1 MSAPDSA
8 SAFVADAGPVN
19 AMQSS
24 TALPTRA
31 VLVVDDFPAVLA
43 WAARSFLKAGW
54 LVRVATDG
62 DEAMVEWTAARQAG
76 VPITLLVTDLGLP
89 GLDGAELLRRLR
101 EDDPSLPALVLH
113 GGEAAPESWNGR
125 LPDRTAL
132 FEKPLHAAQL
142 LANAE
147 ALVRTCDE
155 LLAQADSHACDDEAR
170 SPVSG
175 KSDAAHDGD
184 PRRDGHIVR
193 RDHGATIARASGT

>member
-1 MSAPDSA
+1 MSAPDAA
-8 SAFVADAGPVN
+8 SACVADAVPVN
-19 AMQSS
+19 AVQTKLTS
-24 TALPTRA
+24 PTQV

-76 VPITLLVTDLGLP
+76 VPVTLLVTDLGLP
-89 GLDGAELLRRLR
+89 GLDGAELLQRLR
-101 EDDPSLPALVLH
+101 ADDPSLPALMLH
-113 GGEAAPESWNGR
+113 GGEAAPESWHGR
-125 LPDRTAL
+125 LPDRTAF

-142 LANAE
+142 LATAE

-155 LLAQADSHACDDEAR
+155 LLAQADSHACDDDAR

-175 KSDAAHDGD
+175 
-184 PRRDGHIVR
+184 
-193 RDHGATIARASGT
+193 

>member
-1 MSAPDSA
+1 MSAPGAA
-8 SAFVADAGPVN
+8 SAGVVEAEPLN
-19 AMQSS
+19 AVQTNTSPP
-24 TALPTRA
+24 ARA
-31 VLVVDDFPAVLA
+31 VLVVDDYPAVLA

-76 VPITLLVTDLGLP
+76 VPVTLLVTDLGLP

-113 GGEAAPESWNGR
+113 GGEAAPESWHGR
-125 LPDRTAL
+125 LPDRTAF

-142 LANAE
+142 LATAE
-147 ALVRTCDE
+147 ALVQTCDE
-155 LLAQADSHACDDEAR
+155 LLAQDGSHACDDDAR

-175 KSDAAHDGD
+175 
-184 PRRDGHIVR
+184 
-193 RDHGATIARASGT
+193 